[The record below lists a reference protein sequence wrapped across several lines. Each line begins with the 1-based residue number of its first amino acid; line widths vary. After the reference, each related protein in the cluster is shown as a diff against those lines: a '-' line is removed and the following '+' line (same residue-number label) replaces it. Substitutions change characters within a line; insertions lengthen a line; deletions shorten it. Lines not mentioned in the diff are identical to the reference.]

1 MTEVSIKTNITDLKV
16 LLLSL
21 IIFTPFKLPMCS
33 ATSSHRPLLECSAH
47 LSDAGNPW
55 LYLLYGLGQLCI
67 FDCPKAMHSPL
78 SQTDAKPKP
87 VTT

>member
-1 MTEVSIKTNITDLKV
+1 MTEVSVKTCITDLKV

-21 IIFTPFKLPMCS
+21 IIFTLFKLPMCS
-33 ATSSHRPLLECSAH
+33 ATLLECSAH